1 MAFDPEEMVELY
13 RQGTMTFET
22 AVERVIAQKLQGLNA
37 TILRDG
43 EPTILDLTL
52 IEKIAAE
59 WEE

>member
-13 RQGTMTFET
+13 RQGTMTLET